1 VTSPRHTKKLQ
12 SKLHAKLHAKPRRLL
27 LAVTLLMSSSVV
39 STHVAMAADTSSI
52 RGGAG
57 HVDTKQLD
65 ELATDVKRFTDM
77 VSEYRGT
84 AREVLKRAFKE
95 KMKAVGLKYDAQID
109 ANEHDAKDRR
119 NDAIAMFEAFLQKY
133 PNDKRWTPDAMFRL
147 AELYY
152 EKSAE
157 DYLDADEA
165 YKKAIEGPN
174 PPDTPPP
181 KVDYTPTI
189 TLYRRLLTDFPTYR
203 FLDATYYLLG
213 FCLGEMG
220 EDQQAK
226 QALLALV
233 CANKFKPLDPPAAA
247 PKNGGSEDV
256 YDGCVAVRKDSK
268 FLPEAWTRVG
278 EFHFDSSSELK
289 YAIAAFKKVL
299 TFKDSP
305 YYDRALYKL
314 AWSYYRDNRFPE
326 AVREFDNLVKFA
338 DARTAA
344 GQKVGSDL
352 RPEAVQY
359 LGVSFGEPD
368 WDGDTLPDPING
380 LQRLIEFYR
389 GREAEP
395 HVREVFQRLGDI
407 YFDQTKYDDAVA
419 VYKALLERWP
429 YYTDAPKVQD
439 KIVRALEKNRNL
451 VQAAKEREL
460 LGRLYTKGGD
470 WYQHNKD
477 NPDALAVA
485 QQLAEDALLT
495 AATNVHA
502 AAQACK
508 SHESEPPAAA
518 TGKAGKKGQQ
528 PQASPNGPKADC
540 KELYATAAELYEKY
554 LAAYPNSKRS
564 YEFSAFF
571 ADTLYYSGQIEKSIV
586 AYQNVRDSQ
595 LDNKYQEDAS
605 FRMIKAYEEIIAQ
618 MKVDKKIEDPPV
630 PDEKNTK
637 PPVVAIPMPDIYRKY
652 VDAIDWY
659 VEHIKNDRASELK
672 YAAAVIALRYREWP
686 NARQRL
692 NQIAEVYCASKPE
705 VGFKAYDAILQT
717 YFIDFGVE
725 DEEAKDCALGK
736 LLSVA
741 EQFGESPCGKAPSA
755 KPYLDRFAQIKSSV
769 KTTVITKRLQLSMEN
784 EEKGTNKE
792 LTMCHEGPGGIA
804 IVTGVAQPLK
814 PGEKPAAGAAAPGKL
829 STQLDVGL
837 ALDLIDIV
845 NANPKDSGA
854 PTALN
859 NACVIYEKLFQFG
872 AATQCYERLYAD
884 YPDSE
889 WGKEA
894 IWNASRNHYRFF
906 EFDQAVKG
914 YMTVAQDPK
923 FAGSEHRKE
932 ALGLTAS
939 LLDNDQ
945 QYTRSADMYKKY
957 SEAISEK
964 PQDSA
969 QAYFFG
975 CNAYEKAHDT
985 AKQQGCLKDFIK
997 KFDKQQAAGEYVVQA
1012 YMKLAVITEG
1022 STKNKDDVLKAYKRV
1037 RDEFI
1042 NRKLPGATPAAGFAA
1057 KADFL
1062 IMEEKF
1068 KAFQKKELKFPAKPE
1083 LIKKVFENFTNEA
1096 KSLNEDYQ
1104 KIWSYKDATWTLA
1117 SFLRTG
1123 DVYYEFA
1130 QKLVKAADNPPDDLK
1145 KLAKQA
1151 CKANPDDCGIVEGQ
1165 YKDAV
1170 YQFVTPIEDE
1180 AKKRWKDTLARA
1192 SQLGVTNDYVKKA
1205 RENLSKYL
1213 PDEFPFIKD
1222 ERVGLE
1228 YP

>member
-1 VTSPRHTKKLQ
+1 VSAVRLSRRSGRPRAVVAVAVTSSAFLCVFLCVLAPVAR
-12 SKLHAKLHAKPRRLL
+12 AANPPGVDPRLL
-27 LAVTLLMSSSVV
+27 DEM
-39 STHVAMAADTSSI
+39 TS
-52 RGGAG
+52 
-57 HVDTKQLD
+57 
-65 ELATDVKRFTDM
+65 DVKRFTDM
-77 VSEYRGT
+77 VTEYRGT
-84 AREVLKRAFKE
+84 AKEVLKRAFKE
-95 KMKAVGLKYDAQID
+95 KMKAVSAKYDSQIELND
-109 ANEHDAKDRR
+109 HDAKDRR
-119 NDAIAMFEAFLQKY
+119 RDAIAMFEAFLQKY

-157 DYLDADEA
+157 DYLDADEQ

-189 TLYRRLLTDFPTYR
+189 TLYRRLLTEFPNYR
-203 FLDATYYLLG
+203 FLDAAYYLLG

-220 EDQQAK
+220 EEQQAK
-226 QALLALV
+226 QTLLALV
-233 CANKFKPLDPPAAA
+233 CVNKFKPLDAPAPP
-247 PKNGGSEDV
+247 PTNGGSENA
-256 YDGCVAVRKDSK
+256 YDGCVPVRKDSK
-268 FLPEAWTRVG
+268 FLPEAWTRIG
-278 EFHFDSSSELK
+278 EFHFDSASELK
-289 YAIAAFKKVL
+289 LAIAAFKKVL
-299 TFKDSP
+299 LFKESN

-338 DARTAA
+338 DGRTAA

-352 RPEAVQY
+352 RPEAIQY

-368 WDGDTLPDPING
+368 WDGDTQPDPVNG
-380 LQRLIEFYR
+380 LQRLVEFYR
-389 GREAEP
+389 GREGEQ

-407 YFDQTKYDDAVA
+407 YFDQTKYSEAVA

-429 YYTDAPKVQD
+429 FYTDAPRVQD
-439 KIVRALEKNRNL
+439 KIVRAYEKDRNL

-460 LGRLYTKGGD
+460 LGRQYSKGGD

-477 NPDALAVA
+477 NPEALAVA

-508 SHESEPPAAA
+508 NKWQENQ
-518 TGKAGKKGQQ
+518 KDLKKLE
-528 PQASPNGPKADC
+528 DC
-540 KELYATAAELYEKY
+540 KLMYATAAELYEKY
-554 LAAYPNSKRS
+554 LAVYPNSKKS
-564 YEFSAFF
+564 YEFSAFL
-571 ADTLYYSGQIEKSIV
+571 ADTLYYSGQLEKSIT

-595 LDNKYQEDAS
+595 LDNRYQEDAS
-605 FRMIKAYEEIIAQ
+605 FRMIKAYEEIIDG
-618 MKVDKKIEDPPV
+618 MKKSKRIEDPPI

-637 PPVVAIPMPDIYRKY
+637 PPVVALQMPEVYRKY

-692 NQIAEVYCASKPE
+692 TQISELYCASKPE

-741 EQFGESPCGKAPSA
+741 EQFGESPCGKAAAA
-755 KPYLDRFAQIKSSV
+755 KPYLDRFSQIKSSV

-792 LTMCHEGPGGIA
+792 LTMCRDSAGGIA
-804 IVTGVAQPLK
+804 IVTGIAAPLK
-814 PGEKPAAGAAAPGKL
+814 PGEKPAPGAPVAGKI

-837 ALDLIDIV
+837 ALDLIDVV
-845 NANPKDSGA
+845 NAAPQDPGA

-872 AATQCYERLYAD
+872 QATQCYERLYHD

-914 YMTVAQDPK
+914 YLTVAQDPK
-923 FAGSEHRKE
+923 FASSEHRKE

-945 QYTRSADMYKKY
+945 QYARAAEMYKKY
-957 SEAISEK
+957 SDAISDK
-964 PQDSA
+964 PADSA

-975 CNAYEKAHDT
+975 CNAVEKAHDVG
-985 AKQQGCLKDFIK
+985 KQSSCLKDFIK

-1012 YMKLAVITEG
+1012 FMKLAVITEQ
-1022 STKNKDDVLKAYKRV
+1022 STKNKEDVLKAYKRV
-1037 RDEFI
+1037 RDEFL
-1042 NRKLPGATPAAGFAA
+1042 NRKLPPATPAAGFAA

-1068 KAFQKKELKFPAKPE
+1068 KAFQKKELKFPTKPE
-1083 LIKKVFENFTNEA
+1083 QIKKVFDAFTTEA
-1096 KSLNEDYQ
+1096 KTLNEDYQ

-1117 SFLRTG
+1117 AFLRTG

-1130 QKLVKAADNPPDDLK
+1130 QKLVKAADSPPDDLK

-1151 CKANPDDCGIVEGQ
+1151 CKANPDDCGVVEGQ

-1170 YQFVTPIEDE
+1170 YQFVTPVEDE

-1192 SQLGVTNDYVKKA
+1192 TQLGVTNDYVKKA

-1222 ERVGLE
+1222 ERIGLE
-1228 YP
+1228 FP

>member
-1 VTSPRHTKKLQ
+1 VSFGRGK
-12 SKLHAKLHAKPRRLL
+12 A
-27 LAVTLLMSSSVV
+27 LAVATLFASGIFAGGVRP
-39 STHVAMAADTSSI
+39 AFAADAAIT
-52 RGGAG
+52 GNA
-57 HVDTKQLD
+57 KQLD
-65 ELATDVKRFTDM
+65 ELAADVKHYTEM
-77 VSEYRGT
+77 VTEYRST
-84 AREVLKRAFKE
+84 AKEVLKRAFKE
-95 KMKAVGLKYDAQID
+95 KMKAVSAKYDAQID
-109 ANEHDAKDRR
+109 LNDRDARDRR
-119 NDAIAMFEAFLQKY
+119 KDAIAMFEAFLQKY

-174 PPDTPPP
+174 APDTPPP

-189 TLYRRLLTDFPTYR
+189 SLYKRLLTEFPNYR
-203 FLDATYYLLG
+203 FLDAAYYLLG

-233 CANKFKPLDPPAAA
+233 CANKYKPLDAPAPP

-268 FLPEAWTRVG
+268 FLPEAWTRIG
-278 EFHFDSSSELK
+278 EFHFDSASELK

-299 TFKDSP
+299 TFKDSN

-352 RPEAVQY
+352 RPEAIQY

-368 WDGDTLPDPING
+368 WDGDTIPDPVNG
-380 LQRLIEFYR
+380 LQRMIEFYR
-389 GREAEP
+389 GREGEP

-407 YFDQTKYDDAVA
+407 YFDQTKYDEAVA

-429 YYTDAPKVQD
+429 YYADAPKVQD
-439 KIVRALEKNRNL
+439 KIVRSLEKNRNL
-451 VQAAKEREL
+451 LQAAKEREL
-460 LGRLYTKGGD
+460 LGRQYSKGGD

-477 NPDALAVA
+477 NPEALAVA

-508 SHESEPPAAA
+508 TKWQENQKDTKKLEECKGMYAAA
-518 TGKAGKKGQQ
+518 
-528 PQASPNGPKADC
+528 AD
-540 KELYATAAELYEKY
+540 LYEKY
-554 LAAYPNSKRS
+554 LAVYPNSKRS

-571 ADTLYYSGQIEKSIV
+571 ADTLYYSGQLEKAIV

-618 MKVDKKIEDPPV
+618 MKADKKLEDPPI

-637 PPVVAIPMPDIYRKY
+637 PPVVAIPMPDVYRKY

-659 VEHIKNDRASELK
+659 VEHIKNDRTSDLK

-692 NQIAEVYCASKPE
+692 TQISELYCASNPE

-725 DEEAKDCALGK
+725 DEQAKDCALGK
-736 LLSVA
+736 LLTVA
-741 EQFGESPCGKAPSA
+741 DQFGESPCGKAAAA
-755 KPYLDRFAQIKSSV
+755 KPYLDRFAQIKASV
-769 KTTVITKRLQLSMEN
+769 KTTVITKRLQLSLEN

-792 LTMCHEGPGGIA
+792 LTMCQDGPGGIA
-804 IVTGVAQPLK
+804 IVTGIATPK
-814 PGEKPAAGAAAPGKL
+814 PGEKTAAGTGAPSKI

-845 NANPKDSGA
+845 NANPKDPGA

-872 AATQCYERLYAD
+872 QATQCYERLYAD

-894 IWNASRNHYRFF
+894 LWNASRNHYRFF

-923 FAGSEHRKE
+923 FASSDHRKE

-945 QYTRSADMYKKY
+945 QYARAAEMYKKY
-957 SEAISEK
+957 SEAISDK

-975 CNAYEKAHDT
+975 CSAYEKAHDVG
-985 AKQQGCLKDFIK
+985 KQSGCLKDFIK

-1012 YMKLAVITEG
+1012 FMKLAVITE
-1022 STKNKDDVLKAYKRV
+1022 STSKNKDDVLKAYKRV

>member
-1 VTSPRHTKKLQ
+1 MRLHIEEFTVITSVPLSALVAPKGN
-12 SKLHAKLHAKPRRLL
+12 PRR
-27 LAVTLLMSSSVV
+27 S
-39 STHVAMAADTSSI
+39 
-52 RGGAG
+52 
-57 HVDTKQLD
+57 
-65 ELATDVKRFTDM
+65 
-77 VSEYRGT
+77 
-84 AREVLKRAFKE
+84 
-95 KMKAVGLKYDAQID
+95 YD
-109 ANEHDAKDRR
+109 
-119 NDAIAMFEAFLQKY
+119 
-133 PNDKRWTPDAMFRL
+133 
-147 AELYY
+147 
-152 EKSAE
+152 
-157 DYLDADEA
+157 
-165 YKKAIEGPN
+165 KKAIEGPS

-189 TLYRRLLTDFPTYR
+189 TLYKRLLTEFPNYR
-203 FLDATYYLLG
+203 FLDAAYYLLG

-233 CANKFKPLDPPAAA
+233 CANKYKPLDTPAPA
-247 PKNGGSEDV
+247 PKNGGTEDV
-256 YDGCVAVRKDSK
+256 YDGCVPVRKDSK
-268 FLPEAWTRVG
+268 FLPESWTRIG
-278 EFHFDSSSELK
+278 EFHFDSASELK
-289 YAIAAFKKVL
+289 LAIAAFKKVL

-314 AWSYYRDNRFPE
+314 AWSFYRDNRFPE
-326 AVREFDNLVKFA
+326 AVRQFDNLVKYA

-352 RPEAVQY
+352 RPEAIQY

-368 WDGDTLPDPING
+368 WDGDTIPDPING
-380 LQRLIEFYR
+380 LQRMMEFYR
-389 GREAEP
+389 GREGEP

-407 YFDQTKYDDAVA
+407 YFDQTKYSEAVA

-429 YYTDAPKVQD
+429 YYADAPRVQD
-439 KIVRALEKNRNL
+439 KIVRAYEKDRNL

-460 LGRLYTKGGD
+460 LGRQYSKGGD

-477 NPDALAVA
+477 NPEALAVA

-508 SHESEPPAAA
+508 TKWQENQKDLKKLDDCKVMYAAA
-518 TGKAGKKGQQ
+518 
-528 PQASPNGPKADC
+528 AD
-540 KELYATAAELYEKY
+540 LYEKY
-554 LAAYPNSKRS
+554 LAVYPNSKKS
-564 YEFSAFF
+564 YEFSAFY
-571 ADTLYYSGQIEKSIV
+571 ADTLYYSGQLEKAIA

-605 FRMIKAYEEIIAQ
+605 FRMIKAYEEIIDQ
-618 MKVDKKIEDPPV
+618 MKKGKKLEDPPI

-637 PPVVAIPMPDIYRKY
+637 PPVVALPMPDVYRKY

-659 VEHIKNDRASELK
+659 VEHIKNERTSELK

-692 NQIAEVYCASKPE
+692 TQISELYCASKPE

-717 YFIDFGVE
+717 YFIDYSVE

-736 LLSVA
+736 LLAVA
-741 EQFGESPCGKAPSA
+741 EQFGESPCGKAVSA
-755 KPYLDRFAQIKSSV
+755 KPYLDRFSQIKASV

-792 LTMCHEGPGGIA
+792 LTMCHDGTGGIA
-804 IVTGVAQPLK
+804 IVTGIATPTK
-814 PGEKPAAGAAAPGKL
+814 PGEKPAPSTGAPSKI

-845 NANPKDSGA
+845 NANPKDPGA

-872 AATQCYERLYAD
+872 QATQCYERLYAD

-894 IWNASRNHYRFF
+894 LWNASRNHYRFF

-923 FAGSEHRKE
+923 FASSDHRKE

-945 QYTRSADMYKKY
+945 QYTRAAEMYKKY
-957 SEAISEK
+957 SEAISDK

-975 CNAYEKAHDT
+975 CSAYEKAHDQP
-985 AKQQGCLKDFIK
+985 KQTGCLKDFIK
-997 KFDKQQAAGEYVVQA
+997 KYDKQQAAGEYVVQA
-1012 YMKLAVITEG
+1012 FMKLAVITEAT
-1022 STKNKDDVLKAYKRV
+1022 TKNKDDVLKAYKRV

-1042 NRKLPGATPAAGFAA
+1042 SRKLPGATPAAGFAA

-1068 KAFQKKELKFPAKPE
+1068 KAFQKKELKFPTKPE
-1083 LIKKVFENFTNEA
+1083 QIKKVFENFTGEA
-1096 KSLNEDYQ
+1096 KALNEDYQ

-1130 QKLVKAADNPPDDLK
+1130 QKLVKAADSPPDDLK

-1170 YQFVTPIEDE
+1170 YQFVTPVEDE

-1222 ERVGLE
+1222 ERIGLE

>member
-1 VTSPRHTKKLQ
+1 VS
-12 SKLHAKLHAKPRRLL
+12 ARRWL
-27 LAVTLLMSSSVV
+27 LATLLAGASFSGLG
-39 STHVAMAADTSSI
+39 HADVAAAPTPIETAPIDPK
-52 RGGAG
+52 
-57 HVDTKQLD
+57 VLD
-65 ELATDVKRFTDM
+65 EMQKDVQRFTEM
-77 VSEYRGT
+77 VAEYRGT
-84 AREVLKRAFKE
+84 AKDVLKRAFKE
-95 KMKAVGLKYDAQID
+95 KMKSVSAKYDAQIEL
-109 ANEHDAKDRR
+109 NEQDAKERR
-119 NDAIAMFEAFLQKY
+119 RDAIAMFEAFLQKY

-165 YKKAIEGPN
+165 YKKAIDQPN
-174 PPDTPPP
+174 APADLAPP
-181 KVDYTPTI
+181 KVDYSPTI
-189 TLYRRLLTDFPTYR
+189 ALYRRLLTEFPNYR
-203 FLDATYYLLG
+203 FLDAAYYLLG

-226 QALLALV
+226 QTLLALV
-233 CANKFKPLDPPAAA
+233 CANKFKPLDAPAPP
-247 PKNGGSEDV
+247 PENGGKEDV
-256 YDGCVAVRKDSK
+256 YDGCVPVRKDSK

-278 EFHFDSSSELK
+278 EFHFDSAQELK

-305 YYDRALYKL
+305 YYDRAMYKL

-338 DARTAA
+338 DGRTAS

-352 RPEAVQY
+352 RPEAIQY

-368 WDGDTLPDPING
+368 WDGDTVPDPVNG
-380 LQRLIEFYR
+380 LQRLVEFYR

-407 YFDQTKYDDAVA
+407 YFDQTKYEDAVA

-429 YYTDAPKVQD
+429 YYADAPRVQD
-439 KIVRALEKNRNL
+439 KIVRAYEKNRNL
-451 VQAAKEREL
+451 VTAAKEREL
-460 LGRLYTKGGD
+460 LGRQYVKGGD

-477 NPDALAVA
+477 NPEALAVA
-485 QQLAEDALLT
+485 GQLSEDALLT
-495 AATNVHA
+495 AATNVHS

-508 SHESEPPAAA
+508 SKWQENTKDLKKLEDCKAMYAAA
-518 TGKAGKKGQQ
+518 
-528 PQASPNGPKADC
+528 AD
-540 KELYATAAELYEKY
+540 LYEKY
-554 LAAYPNSKRS
+554 LAVYPNSKKS

-571 ADTLYYSGQIEKSIV
+571 ADTLYYSDQLDKSIL
-586 AYQNVRDSQ
+586 AYQTVRDSQ
-595 LDNKYQEDAS
+595 LDNKYQEDAA
-605 FRMIKAYEEIIAQ
+605 FRMIKAYEELIDRA
-618 MKVDKKIEDPPV
+618 KKAKKIEDPPI

-637 PPVVAIPMPDIYRKY
+637 PPVAAIPMPEIYRKY

-659 VEHIKNDRASELK
+659 VEHIKNDRASDLK

-686 NARQRL
+686 DARQRL
-692 NQIAEVYCASKPE
+692 TQIAEVYCASKPE

-736 LLSVA
+736 LLTVA
-741 EQFGESPCGKAPSA
+741 EQFGESPCGKAAAA

-792 LTMCHEGPGGIA
+792 LTMCRDGAGGIA
-804 IVTGVAQPLK
+804 IVTGIATPTK
-814 PGEKPAAGAAAPGKL
+814 PGETPPAGAKPAGKI

-837 ALDLIDIV
+837 ALDLIDVV
-845 NANPKDSGA
+845 NANPKDAGA

-872 AATQCYERLYAD
+872 QATQCYERLYHD
-884 YPDSE
+884 YPETE

-914 YMTVAQDPK
+914 YLTVAQDPK
-923 FAGSEHRKE
+923 FANSEHRKE

-945 QYTRSADMYKKY
+945 QYGRAADMYKKY
-957 SEAISEK
+957 SDAISDK

-969 QAYFFG
+969 QAYFFA
-975 CNAYEKAHDT
+975 CNAIEKSHDT
-985 AKQQGCLKDFIK
+985 AKHTSCLKDFIK
-997 KFDKQQAAGEYVVQA
+997 KFDKQPAAGEYVVQA
-1012 YMKLAVITEG
+1012 WMKLAVITEA

-1042 NRKLPGATPAAGFAA
+1042 NRKLPPATPAAGFAA
-1057 KADFL
+1057 KADFM

-1068 KAFQKKELKFPAKPE
+1068 KAFAKKELKFPAKPE
-1083 LIKKVFENFTNEA
+1083 LIKKVFEAFTNEA
-1096 KSLNEDYQ
+1096 KQLNEDYQ

-1130 QKLVKAADNPPDDLK
+1130 QKLVKAADNPPEDVK
-1145 KLAKQA
+1145 KLAKMA
-1151 CKANPDDCGIVEGQ
+1151 CKANPDDCGVVEGQ

-1170 YQFVTPIEDE
+1170 FQFVTPVEDE

-1222 ERVGLE
+1222 ERIGLE

>member
-1 VTSPRHTKKLQ
+1 
-12 SKLHAKLHAKPRRLL
+12 
-27 LAVTLLMSSSVV
+27 V
-39 STHVAMAADTSSI
+39 SA
-52 RGGAG
+52 
-57 HVDTKQLD
+57 
-65 ELATDVKRFTDM
+65 
-77 VSEYRGT
+77 
-84 AREVLKRAFKE
+84 
-95 KMKAVGLKYDAQID
+95 KYDAQIEL
-109 ANEHDAKDRR
+109 NEHDAREYR
-119 NDAIAMFEAFLQKY
+119 VGAIAMFEAFLERY

-152 EKSAE
+152 ERSAE

-165 YKKAIEGPN
+165 YKKAIDGPN

-181 KVDYTPTI
+181 KVDYSPTI
-189 TLYRRLLTDFPTYR
+189 ALYKRLLTEFPNYR
-203 FLDATYYLLG
+203 FLDAAYYLLG
-213 FCLGEMG
+213 FCEGEMG
-220 EDQQAK
+220 DDAQAK

-233 CANKFKPLDPPAAA
+233 CANKFKPLDPPEPP

-256 YDGCVAVRKDSK
+256 YDGCVPVRKDSK

-278 EFHFDSSSELK
+278 EFHFDSTQELK

-299 TFKDSP
+299 TFKDTP

-314 AWSYYRDNRFPE
+314 AWSYYRDNRFAE
-326 AVREFDNLVKFA
+326 AVREFDNLVKYA
-338 DARTAA
+338 DTRTAA

-352 RPEAVQY
+352 RPEAIQY
-359 LGVSFGEPD
+359 LAVSFAEPD
-368 WDGDTLPDPING
+368 WDGDTIPDPVNG
-380 LQRLIEFYR
+380 LQRMIEFYR

-407 YFDQTKYDDAVA
+407 DFDQTKYDDAVA

-429 YYTDAPKVQD
+429 YYSDAPRVQD
-439 KIVRALEKNRNL
+439 KIVRAYEKNRNL
-451 VQAAKEREL
+451 ITAAKEREL
-460 LGRLYTKGGD
+460 LGRQYTKGGD

-508 SHESEPPAAA
+508 SKWQENQKD
-518 TGKAGKKGQQ
+518 TKKLAEC
-528 PQASPNGPKADC
+528 QAM
-540 KELYATAAELYEKY
+540 YATAAELYEKY
-554 LAAYPNSKRS
+554 LAVYPNSKRS

-571 ADTLYYSGQIEKSIV
+571 ADTLYYSGQLEKSIA
-586 AYQNVRDSQ
+586 AYQTVRDSQ

-605 FRMIKAYEEIIAQ
+605 FRMIKAYEEIIAN
-618 MKVDKKIEDPPV
+618 MKKDGRLQDPDI

-637 PPVVAIPMPDIYRKY
+637 PPVAPLPMPDVYRKY
-652 VDAIDWY
+652 VEAIDWY
-659 VEHIKNDRASELK
+659 VEHIKNDRTSDLK
-672 YAAAVIALRYREWP
+672 YAAAVIGLRYREWP
-686 NARQRL
+686 DARKRL
-692 NQIAEVYCASKPE
+692 GEIADLYCASKPE

-741 EQFGESPCGKAPSA
+741 DQFTESPCGKAAEA
-755 KPYLDRFAQIKSSV
+755 KPYLDRFTQMKASV
-769 KTTVITKRLQLSMEN
+769 KTTVITKRLQLSLEN

-792 LTMCHEGPGGIA
+792 LVMCKDGPGGIA
-804 IVTGVAQPLK
+804 IVTGLAAPTK
-814 PGEKPAAGAAAPGKL
+814 PGEKPAAGGPPTKI

-837 ALDLIDIV
+837 ALDLIDVV
-845 NANPKDSGA
+845 NANPKDPGA

-859 NACVIYEKLFQFG
+859 NACVIYEKLYQFG

-945 QYTRSADMYKKY
+945 QYMRAADMYKKY
-957 SEAISEK
+957 SEAISDK

-975 CNAYEKAHDT
+975 CGAIEKAHDT
-985 AKQQGCLKDFIK
+985 PKQAGCLKDFIK

-1012 YMKLAVITEG
+1012 YMKLAVIIEQ
-1022 STKNKDDVLKAYKRV
+1022 SSKNKDDVLKADKRV
-1037 RDEFI
+1037 RDEFL
-1042 NRKLPGATPAAGFAA
+1042 NRKLPPATPAAGFAA

-1062 IMEEKF
+1062 IMEERF
-1068 KAFQKKELKFPAKPE
+1068 KAFQKKELKFPSKPDQ
-1083 LIKKVFENFTNEA
+1083 IKKVFENFTNEA
-1096 KSLNEDYQ
+1096 KTLNEDYQ

-1130 QKLVKAADNPPDDLK
+1130 QKLIKAADNPPDDVK
-1145 KLAKQA
+1145 KLAKMA
-1151 CKANPDDCGIVEGQ
+1151 CKANPDDCGVVEGQ
-1165 YKDAV
+1165 YRDAV
-1170 YQFVTPIEDE
+1170 YQFVTPVEDE

>member
-1 VTSPRHTKKLQ
+1 VIR
-12 SKLHAKLHAKPRRLL
+12 RRLL
-27 LAVTLLMSSSVV
+27 VGALLASAAFAPSHVTR
-39 STHVAMAADTSSI
+39 AAGPTVGSD
-52 RGGAG
+52 
-57 HVDTKQLD
+57 VDPKLLD
-65 ELATDVKRFTDM
+65 EMTADVKRFTEM
-77 VSEYRGT
+77 VTEYRGT
-84 AREVLKRAFKE
+84 AKEVLKRAFKE
-95 KMKAVGLKYDAQID
+95 KMKAVSAKYDPQIEL
-109 ANEHDAKDRR
+109 NEHDARDRR
-119 NDAIAMFEAFLQKY
+119 RDAIAMFEAFLQKY

-157 DYLDADEA
+157 EYLDADEA

-174 PPDTPPP
+174 APDTPPP

-189 TLYRRLLTDFPTYR
+189 TLYKRLLTEFPNYR
-203 FLDATYYLLG
+203 FLDAAYYLLG

-233 CANKFKPLDPPAAA
+233 CANKYKPLDPPPA
-247 PKNGGSEDV
+247 PPANGGREDV
-256 YDGCVAVRKDSK
+256 YDGCTPVRKDSK

-278 EFHFDSSSELK
+278 EFHFDSAQELK

-326 AVREFDNLVKFA
+326 AVREFDNLVKYA
-338 DARTAA
+338 DARTKA

-368 WDGDTLPDPING
+368 WDGDTVPDPVNG
-380 LQRLIEFYR
+380 LQRMIEFYR
-389 GREAEP
+389 GREGEG

-407 YFDQTKYDDAVA
+407 YFDQTKYDEAVA
-419 VYKALLERWP
+419 VYKALLERFP
-429 YYTDAPKVQD
+429 FYSDAPRVQD
-439 KIVRALEKNRNL
+439 KIVRAYEKNRNL

-460 LGRLYTKGGD
+460 LGRQYTKGSD

-477 NPDALAVA
+477 NPEALAVA
-485 QQLAEDALLT
+485 NQLSEDALLT

-508 SHESEPPAAA
+508 TKWQENQKD
-518 TGKAGKKGQQ
+518 TKKLE
-528 PQASPNGPKADC
+528 DC
-540 KELYATAAELYEKY
+540 KAMYATAADLYEKY
-554 LAAYPNSKRS
+554 LAAYPNSKKS

-586 AYQNVRDSQ
+586 AYQAVRDSQ
-595 LDNKYQEDAS
+595 LDNKYQEDAA
-605 FRMIKAYEEIIAQ
+605 FRMIKAYEEIIDR
-618 MKVDKKIEDPPV
+618 MKKDKKIEDPPI

-637 PPVVAIPMPDIYRKY
+637 PPVVALAMPDVYRKY

-659 VEHIKNDRASELK
+659 VEHIKADRVPDLK
-672 YAAAVIALRYREWP
+672 YAAAVITLRYRDWP
-686 NARQRL
+686 GARQRL
-692 NQIAEVYCASKPE
+692 GALSEQYCATKPE

-717 YFIDFGVE
+717 YFIDFLVE
-725 DEEAKDCALGK
+725 DEEAKDCALGQ
-736 LLSVA
+736 LLTVA

-755 KPYLDRFAQIKSSV
+755 KPYLERFATIKSSV

-784 EEKGTNKE
+784 EEKGTNKQ
-792 LTMCHEGPGGIA
+792 LTMCQSGPGGIA
-804 IVTGVAQPLK
+804 IVTGIASPSAK
-814 PGEKPAAGAAAPGKL
+814 PGTTPAPG
-829 STQLDVGL
+829 TAPGRGGVTTTLDVGL
-837 ALDLIDIV
+837 ALDLIDVV

-859 NACVIYEKLFQFG
+859 NACVIYEKLYQFG
-872 AATQCYERLYAD
+872 AATQCYERLYHD

-894 IWNASRNHYRFF
+894 VWNASRNHYRFF

-923 FAGSEHRKE
+923 FANSEHRKE

-945 QYTRSADMYKKY
+945 QYTRAAEMYKKY
-957 SEAISEK
+957 SEAISDK

-969 QAYFFG
+969 QAYFFA
-975 CNAYEKAHDT
+975 CNSIEKAHDVS
-985 AKQQGCLKDFIK
+985 KQSGCLKDFIK

-1012 YMKLAVITEG
+1012 YMKLAVITES

-1037 RDEFI
+1037 RDEFL
-1042 NRKLPGATPAAGFAA
+1042 NRKLPPATPAAGFAA

-1068 KAFQKKELKFPAKPE
+1068 KAFQKKELKFGGKPE
-1083 LIKKVFENFTNEA
+1083 QIKKVFEGFTNEA
-1096 KSLNEDYQ
+1096 KALNEEYQ
-1104 KIWSYKDATWTLA
+1104 KIWTYKDATWTLA
-1117 SFLRTG
+1117 AFLRTG

-1130 QKLVKAADNPPDDLK
+1130 QKLVKAADNPPEDVK
-1145 KLAKQA
+1145 KLAKMA
-1151 CKANPDDCGIVEGQ
+1151 CKANPDDCGVVEGQ

-1170 YQFVTPIEDE
+1170 YQFVTPVEDE

-1222 ERVGLE
+1222 ERIGLE